1 MSRKRKLSGIPFVDR
16 FRARRA
22 IKGAGK
28 AVKKVEH
35 AIKDARH
42 AIDAA
47 KEKADVTDRVSIT
60 SAANAVEQHLETT
73 LCPVRSSGG
82 GSDPCD
88 DAKAD
93 CRKKVG
99 ANLKG
104 PVSKKFR
111 GAWEGCVTAAG
122 CDPND

>member
-1 MSRKRKLSGIPFVDR
+1 MARKHLSGIPFIDR
-16 FRARRA
+16 FKARRA

-35 AIKDARH
+35 AIKDARS
-42 AIDAA
+42 AIDTA

-60 SAANAVEQHLETT
+60 NAANAVEQHLETT
-73 LCPVRSSGG
+73 LCPVRSGG